1 MAAVARWSLECDLPG
16 KSRKNEVVTKAREL
30 PRSLAFV
37 FPLIGV
43 RRPPAWHEL
52 PFMVLAK
59 LRWLRISLFADMQ
72 QPILESRSNESR
84 RHCLKGTAIFS
95 ALALARRAE
104 ATSTAMHEDGSSALP
119 PAFSELKSL
128 GTRVHPIT
136 ADEFHER
143 LLHAQKLM
151 MELTPKYDALFVTPG
166 TSLYYF
172 TGIRWGVSERL
183 LALVLPGKGD
193 PIVIVP
199 AFEEGRMR
207 EKLHFAAEVRAWQED
222 ESPTEIAAMALADR
236 GIRTGRVG
244 VEETAVFTFFDHL
257 RRAGPGFECVSAD
270 PVTIAC
276 RGRKSAH
283 ELELMRLACE
293 ATFDVFRAV
302 FNSLKPGMSQEDI
315 GKLVEGGFSKMG
327 WHGGALV
334 LLGAS
339 AALPHGTIKPQ
350 KLKDGDVV
358 LLDGGCT
365 GEGYQS
371 DVTRTGGFGK
381 TPEQVERVFDIVR
394 KAQDAALDAAPAG
407 RLSGAVDDAARKVIT
422 DAGYGPGYKF
432 FTHRL
437 GHGIGLD
444 GHEHPYLVRGSKTVL
459 QPRMTFS
466 NEPGIYVRGDYGV
479 RLEDDM
485 VVMPDGAAQ
494 LLTPGFRAGCE
505 KPVG

>member
-1 MAAVARWSLECDLPG
+1 MD
-16 KSRKNEVVTKAREL
+16 K
-30 PRSLAFV
+30 PRL
-37 FPLIGV
+37 
-43 RRPPAWHEL
+43 H
-52 PFMVLAK
+52 
-59 LRWLRISLFADMQ
+59 
-72 QPILESRSNESR
+72 SRSNESR
-84 RHCLKGTAIFS
+84 RHFLKGTAIFS
-95 ALALARRAE
+95 ALALARPME

-119 PAFSELKSL
+119 PAFSELKPL
-128 GTRVHPIT
+128 GERVHPIIT
-136 ADEFHER
+136 DEFRER

-151 MELTPKYDALFVTPG
+151 MELTPKYDALFIAPG

-183 LALVLPGKGD
+183 LALVLPRKGD

-207 EKLHFAAEVRAWQED
+207 EKLHFAAEVRSWQED
-222 ESPTEIAAMALADR
+222 ESPTKIAAMALADR

-244 VEETAVFTFFDHL
+244 VEETAAFTFFDHL
-257 RRAGPGFECVSAD
+257 RKAGPGFECVSSD

-302 FNSLKPGMSQEDI
+302 FASLKPGMSQEDI

-327 WHGGALV
+327 LHGGALV

-358 LLDGGCT
+358 LIDGGCAV
-365 GEGYQS
+365 EGYQS
-371 DVTRTGGFGK
+371 DVTRTGVFGK
-381 TPEQVERVFDIVR
+381 ATEKVERVYEIVR
-394 KAQDAALDAAPAG
+394 KAQDAALDAARAG
-407 RLSGAVDDAARKVIT
+407 RLSGTVDDAARKVIT
-422 DAGYGPGYKF
+422 DAGYGPDYKY

-444 GHEHPYLVRGSKTVL
+444 GHEHPYLVRGSRTVL
-459 QPRMTFS
+459 
-466 NEPGIYVRGDYGV
+466 EPGIYIPGEFGMRC
-479 RLEDDM
+479 EDDM
-485 VVMPDGAAQ
+485 VIAAEGQAQ
-494 LLTPGFRAGCE
+494 LLTSGFAVSLE
-505 KPVG
+505 KPLG